1 MVSHRD
7 GAVVGTTDHGSIT
20 ALGGASPSSS
30 TASRRQVSPPHP
42 CIRMHMRTL
51 RCLVHMLTRAVVAVL
66 AQELASPPLVDFICT
81 AGVLS
86 GLAAG

>member
-1 MVSHRD
+1 
-7 GAVVGTTDHGSIT
+7 
-20 ALGGASPSSS
+20 
-30 TASRRQVSPPHP
+30 
-42 CIRMHMRTL
+42 MHMRTL

-86 GLAAG
+86 DLAAG